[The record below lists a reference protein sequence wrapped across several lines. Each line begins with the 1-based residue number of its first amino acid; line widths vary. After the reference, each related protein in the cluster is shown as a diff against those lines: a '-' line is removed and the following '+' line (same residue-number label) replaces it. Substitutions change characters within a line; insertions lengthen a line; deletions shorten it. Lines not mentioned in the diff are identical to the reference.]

1 MQRILS
7 FDDSSGG
14 GNDEGDGSKT
24 IDLKTFTAWMT
35 MEGKKEK
42 QEKYVQFKEE
52 EAVTAPT
59 PAPTPA
65 PAQLDLRRPGTKR
78 ISSANKLLAEFT
90 SQGLDLRRP
99 SQKRKAVSPAVVLP
113 ALTNVP
119 ASSEHNQRL
128 KARVVKRAK
137 KNKVL
142 NQLYNALDVRE
153 TGSIKKT
160 DIYNALELGTN
171 TKVNSLLSYHEELL
185 LMTSTCSTWKD
196 QLLTGTDDQTMMN
209 GRDFQ
214 LFATAVLST
223 AVRDQWRLGEEVN
236 ELDETKTMFLSDRI
250 ALERH
255 QWNLLSDMFET
266 VYNSS
271 NRVGGGKGSGDNGD
285 DAQKA
290 ISKESF
296 LAGIENNEIES
307 EVINDSCLYVLK
319 YTQRFKSSLEQYK
332 TVEEGRM
339 TLSELS
345 TYVAAVT
352 HETVD
357 DENVVFGE
365 ISPKYDATDD
375 Y

>member
-1 MQRILS
+1 
-7 FDDSSGG
+7 
-14 GNDEGDGSKT
+14 
-24 IDLKTFTAWMT
+24 
-35 MEGKKEK
+35 
-42 QEKYVQFKEE
+42 
-52 EAVTAPT
+52 
-59 PAPTPA
+59 
-65 PAQLDLRRPGTKR
+65 
-78 ISSANKLLAEFT
+78 
-90 SQGLDLRRP
+90 
-99 SQKRKAVSPAVVLP
+99 VSTAVVLP

-196 QLLTGTDDQTMMN
+196 QLLNGTDDPTMMN

-236 ELDETKTMFLSDRI
+236 ELNETKTMHLSDRI

-255 QWNLLSDMFET
+255 QWNLLLGMFET
-266 VYNSS
+266 VHNNS
-271 NRVGGGKGSGDNGD
+271 NQVDGGGGSGGNGD
-285 DAQKA
+285 DAKKV
-290 ISKESF
+290 ISKKSF

-319 YTQRFKSSLEQYK
+319 YTQRYKSSLEQYK
-332 TVEEGRM
+332 TVKEGEM
-339 TLSELS
+339 TLLELS

-357 DENVVFGE
+357 DEDVVFGE
-365 ISPKYDATDD
+365 ISVKYATDD